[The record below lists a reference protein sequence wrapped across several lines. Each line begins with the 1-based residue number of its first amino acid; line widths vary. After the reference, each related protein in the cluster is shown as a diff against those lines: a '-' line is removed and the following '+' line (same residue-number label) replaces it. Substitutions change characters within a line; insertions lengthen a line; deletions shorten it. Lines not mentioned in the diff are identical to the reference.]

1 MNVEVYVD
9 SFKAKEYN
17 FVIFICKDKECYDAI
32 ARVLGIGENSK
43 ASLDIFKKPKK
54 SMLDNDERM
63 IKGVVLFNIE
73 NTEQSTL
80 LHEAIHLTFYLFKWQ
95 LIGII
100 FEKLFNIKTN
110 NLYKHEEYIV
120 SYIEELMNIFNSMI
134 EEAKNKKEEE

>member
-1 MNVEVYVD
+1 MSIVD
-9 SFKAKEYN
+9 TPNLVDDAVTVIRNAIPFQLRSIAQSFRTYTKLIFKEY
-17 FVIFICKDKECYDAI
+17 
-32 ARVLGIGENSK
+32 
-43 ASLDIFKKPKK
+43 
-54 SMLDNDERM
+54 ERM

-110 NLYKHEEYIV
+110 NLYKHEEQIV